1 MAKTLIFD
9 SWFWSK
15 FVMTILTFLEV
26 LEHFTWTQSIEEKI
40 RKNFFFR
47 TMAWFWSFL
56 KELALTKSKTGKWPY
71 LAYTASN
78 RLENTFFNITHF
90 MIFWGSKVDF
100 GHFWGLKIDFWRPTP
115 KKYFYKKF
123 NHFQN
128 RTPHFLAHV
137 VGFRMV
143 SSFLIFDQN
152 SWRYGLHKSQ
162 VMIFW
167 GSIWSDFN
175 HLVLHEF

>member
-1 MAKTLIFD
+1 MRKIEIKRFEASTLNPRGDMAKTLIFD

-100 GHFWGLKIDFWRPTP
+100 GHFWGLKIDFRPLPGKTT
-115 KKYFYKKF
+115 FLLAL
-123 NHFQN
+123 
-128 RTPHFLAHV
+128 LAHHCSRV
-137 VGFRMV
+137 DHF
-143 SSFLIFDQN
+143 
-152 SWRYGLHKSQ
+152 
-162 VMIFW
+162 
-167 GSIWSDFN
+167 
-175 HLVLHEF
+175 